1 MTDVDE
7 TTDTGNSRRSSWTT
21 VILLVVVAVLAGVL
35 LALAQADRKGNGAS
49 VATSKTSAES
59 TSASV
64 TSVRNDALADYEAAL
79 KTGKPIYVL
88 FHSLT

>member
-7 TTDTGNSRRSSWTT
+7 IAETGSSRRRRWMI
-21 VILLVVVAVLAGVL
+21 VVLLVVVAVLVGMLVAM
-35 LALAQADRKGNGAS
+35 AQAGRQEDGAQD
-49 VATSKTSAES
+49 TTRLPS
-59 TSASV
+59 TGTVPASL
-64 TSVRNDALADYEAAL
+64 TSVRNDALADYDAAL